1 MTDDADSMDLQH
13 ERQIEAAG
21 YRNSS
26 VYPPERP
33 GNLPPTAL
41 PGRHADEDNHVDNG
55 RESHRKGPYEQGLSR
70 MANHRGPDLG
80 IEAIP

>member
-1 MTDDADSMDLQH
+1 MTNNADSMNLQH

-26 VYPPERP
+26 VYPLERP
-33 GNLPPTAL
+33 GNLLPTAL
-41 PGRHADEDNHVDNG
+41 LGRHADEDNYVDNG
-55 RESHRKGPYEQGLSR
+55 RESYGKGPYKQRLSR
-70 MANHRGPDLG
+70 MANHRDLDLR